1 MLQKSCLEALYA
13 NNTFKPRRSWKNCH
27 VAPMMPVQTKTQ
39 VVTLLQEYQQELHHF
54 GVNRCGIFG
63 SFVRDQDI
71 HDRSDVD
78 ILITFEPEQ
87 KTFDNFIHL
96 SFFLEDL
103 FGRAVDLVTVESLSL
118 YIGSHILDEV
128 EYVSIG

>member
-1 MLQKSCLEALYA
+1 MSI
-13 NNTFKPRRSWKNCH
+13 
-27 VAPMMPVQTKTQ
+27 MPVQTKAK
-39 VVTLLQEYQQELHHF
+39 VLSLLQDYQQDLHRF
-54 GVNRCGIFG
+54 GVSRCGVFG
-63 SFVRDQDI
+63 SFVRDSEI

-78 ILITFEPEQ
+78 ILVAFEPDQ

-103 FGRAVDLVTVESLSL
+103 FGRAVDLITIESLSP

-128 EYVSIG
+128 EYVSVGA